1 MVTGVAAPGSP
12 VSEPERRLSENILT
26 VADFVQTLNAEID
39 SLLGVPDDSSC
50 IVESSA
56 IQYAASDSECTALF
70 TAAQLVGVSFCYR
83 FQTTISP
90 PTSGEDCEVN
100 AAAQLVAAALIGGDF
115 ADAIGPAADIV
126 ELSVPTNSPT
136 SAPTEGPTSLTFP
149 PTSETFPPTSE
160 TGGTTFV
167 PTSETEGPTS
177 APSSIP
183 TPTAPERMDPLTNE
197 EMELIPDLANIEG
210 YTTFLEALDTAN
222 LIDLLLT
229 PGPFTVFAPTNEAF
243 DLLDDDL
250 PGLFECLLEPRYAP
264 YLQIIMTYHVA
275 KGEVFLAE
283 QLVND
288 QVIDM
293 LDGQE
298 VSINIDND
306 GTTIVEKVLNQHY
319 WGAAVIN
326 SYSKIVQRNML
337 ASNGIMHGIDHL
349 LLPPNFNV
357 ERFYKEAC
365 LGTDSPTDEPTEAN
379 ANARTASVNT
389 CGNDGSPKSICT
401 YRIQLRLPHRVIA
414 CIILIS
420 ILLTHATNS

>member
-1 MVTGVAAPGSP
+1 M
-12 VSEPERRLSENILT
+12 SEPERRLSENILT

-177 APSSIP
+177 
-183 TPTAPERMDPLTNE
+183 
-197 EMELIPDLANIEG
+197 DL
-210 YTTFLEALDTAN
+210 D
-222 LIDLLLT
+222 
-229 PGPFTVFAPTNEAF
+229 
-243 DLLDDDL
+243 
-250 PGLFECLLEPRYAP
+250 
-264 YLQIIMTYHVA
+264 
-275 KGEVFLAE
+275 
-283 QLVND
+283 
-288 QVIDM
+288 
-293 LDGQE
+293 
-298 VSINIDND
+298 
-306 GTTIVEKVLNQHY
+306 
-319 WGAAVIN
+319 
-326 SYSKIVQRNML
+326 
-337 ASNGIMHGIDHL
+337 
-349 LLPPNFNV
+349 
-357 ERFYKEAC
+357 
-365 LGTDSPTDEPTEAN
+365 
-379 ANARTASVNT
+379 ARTASVNT
-389 CGNDGSPKSICT
+389 CGNDGSPKSICK
-401 YRIQLRLPHRVIA
+401 YRIQFEAAAYNSYFDFTHT
-414 CIILIS
+414 CNKFIIPCQSCCCYSGLC
-420 ILLTHATNS
+420 LLDGQF